1 MGLFS
6 RSKKLTFVAPANGQ
20 LVPLTA
26 VKDDVFASGAMGAG
40 YAVEPSDDQIVS
52 PVAGTISSLFPT
64 KHAIGIQAGKL
75 EVLVHMGIDTVDLN
89 GAPFENLVKQGDT
102 VAVGTPI
109 SHMNIK
115 AVRAAGK
122 PITTMV
128 LLTNSTDQTKS
139 FDLSADGEV
148 VSGETV
154 GTAILK

>member
-64 KHAIGIQAGKL
+64 KHAIGIQAGEL

-154 GTAILK
+154 GTATLK

>member
-6 RSKKLTFVAPANGQ
+6 RSKKLTFVAPANGR

-122 PITTMV
+122 PVTTMV